1 MIAAIHAGWK
11 GAFKG
16 IIKRT
21 LNFMIKKGCDPKN
34 VTAVI
39 GPCISVKNYE
49 VKKDFI
55 KKLIKKDGK
64 NKKFFKKIQNK
75 DFFDLKKY
83 VLSQL
88 KALNIKKID
97 IINKNTF
104 NPKNNFFSAR
114 RSISRNENDYGR
126 NISVIMINW
135 QYLMKLLTGNS
146 NKPLSKNIAKYLKS
160 KLVNS
165 SIKKFSDGEIYI
177 EINENIRGNSI
188 FIIQSISSPA
198 NDNLMELLLCIDA
211 LKRSSAKN
219 ITAVIPYFGYARQDR
234 KVVPRTSISAKLVS
248 NLITKAGADRV
259 VTVDLHAGQIQGFFD
274 IPVDNLFATPIF
286 ARHAKKN
293 IKSKNIICVAPD
305 VGGTERAR
313 ALGKILNVELA
324 IVDKRRPKPGQS
336 KVMNVIGNVKG
347 KTCIIVDDIID
358 SGGTIVNAAKALKDR
373 GAKEVYVYITH
384 GVLSG
389 EAVDKIKKSVIRKL
403 VITDTIDNHDKIKNV
418 KNIEVLPIS
427 ALMGEAIKR
436 ISNSTS
442 VSDLFK

>member
-1 MIAAIHAGWK
+1 
-11 GAFKG
+11 
-16 IIKRT
+16 
-21 LNFMIKKGCDPKN
+21 
-34 VTAVI
+34 
-39 GPCISVKNYE
+39 
-49 VKKDFI
+49 
-55 KKLIKKDGK
+55 
-64 NKKFFKKIQNK
+64 
-75 DFFDLKKY
+75 
-83 VLSQL
+83 
-88 KALNIKKID
+88 
-97 IINKNTF
+97 
-104 NPKNNFFSAR
+104 
-114 RSISRNENDYGR
+114 
-126 NISVIMINW
+126 
-135 QYLMKLLTGNS
+135 MKLLTGNS
-146 NKPLSKNIAKYLKS
+146 NKPLSKNIAKFLKT

-165 SIKKFSDGEIYI
+165 SIRKFSDGEIYI

-188 FIIQSISSPA
+188 FLIQSISSPA

-234 KVVPRTSISAKLVS
+234 KVAPRTSISAKLVS

-274 IPVDNLFATPIF
+274 IPVDNLFSTPIF

-293 IKSKNIICVAPD
+293 IKGKNIICVAPD

-313 ALGKILNVELA
+313 ALGKTLNVGLA

-336 KVMNVIGNVKG
+336 KVMNVIGDVMG

-373 GAKEVYVYITH
+373 GAKDVYVYITH

-389 EAVDKIKKSVIRKL
+389 EAVAKIKKSVIKNL
-403 VITDTIDNHDKIKNV
+403 VITDTIDNKDKIGKT

-427 ALMGEAIKR
+427 SLMGEAIKR

>member
-1 MIAAIHAGWK
+1 
-11 GAFKG
+11 
-16 IIKRT
+16 
-21 LNFMIKKGCDPKN
+21 
-34 VTAVI
+34 
-39 GPCISVKNYE
+39 
-49 VKKDFI
+49 
-55 KKLIKKDGK
+55 
-64 NKKFFKKIQNK
+64 
-75 DFFDLKKY
+75 
-83 VLSQL
+83 
-88 KALNIKKID
+88 
-97 IINKNTF
+97 
-104 NPKNNFFSAR
+104 
-114 RSISRNENDYGR
+114 
-126 NISVIMINW
+126 
-135 QYLMKLLTGNS
+135 MKLLSGTS
-146 NKPLSKNIAKYLKS
+146 NKPLSKDIAKFLKS

-165 SIKKFSDGEIYI
+165 SIKNFADGEIYV
-177 EINENIRGNSI
+177 ELNENIRGNSI

-274 IPVDNLFATPIF
+274 IPVDNLFSTPIF
-286 ARHAKKN
+286 ARHVKKN
-293 IKSKNIICVAPD
+293 IKSKNIVCVAPD

-313 ALGKILNVELA
+313 ALGKILNIGLA

-336 KVMNVIGNVKG
+336 QVMNVIGEVKD
-347 KTCIIVDDIID
+347 KTCVIVDDIID

-384 GVLSG
+384 GVLTG
-389 EAVDKIKKSVIRKL
+389 EAVKKIKNSVIKKL
-403 VITDTIDNHDKIKNV
+403 VITDTIDNKNKTKSA
-418 KNIEVLPIS
+418 KNIEVLSIS

>member
-1 MIAAIHAGWK
+1 M
-11 GAFKG
+11 
-16 IIKRT
+16 
-21 LNFMIKKGCDPKN
+21 
-34 VTAVI
+34 
-39 GPCISVKNYE
+39 
-49 VKKDFI
+49 
-55 KKLIKKDGK
+55 
-64 NKKFFKKIQNK
+64 KI
-75 DFFDLKKY
+75 
-83 VLSQL
+83 
-88 KALNIKKID
+88 
-97 IINKNTF
+97 
-104 NPKNNFFSAR
+104 
-114 RSISRNENDYGR
+114 
-126 NISVIMINW
+126 
-135 QYLMKLLTGNS
+135 LTGNS
-146 NKPLSKNIAKYLKS
+146 NKQLSTKISKNLKN
-160 KLVNS
+160 KLVNT
-165 SIKKFSDGEIYI
+165 SIRKFADGEIYI

-188 FIIQSISSPA
+188 FIIQSVSSPA

-248 NLITKAGADRV
+248 NLITNAGANRV

-286 ARHAKKN
+286 ARHIKKK
-293 IKSKNIICVAPD
+293 IKNKNIICVAPD

-313 ALGKILNVELA
+313 ALGKILNVGLA

-336 KVMNVIGNVKG
+336 QVMNVIGNVKD

-358 SGGTIVNAAKALKDR
+358 SGGTIINSAKVLKER

-389 EAVDKIKKSVIRKL
+389 DAVKKIRGSVIKNL
-403 VITDTIDNHDKIKNV
+403 VITDTIDNGEKVKNA
-418 KNIEVLPIS
+418 KNIELLSIS
-427 ALMGEAIKR
+427 DLMGEAIKR

>member
-1 MIAAIHAGWK
+1 
-11 GAFKG
+11 
-16 IIKRT
+16 
-21 LNFMIKKGCDPKN
+21 
-34 VTAVI
+34 
-39 GPCISVKNYE
+39 
-49 VKKDFI
+49 
-55 KKLIKKDGK
+55 
-64 NKKFFKKIQNK
+64 
-75 DFFDLKKY
+75 
-83 VLSQL
+83 
-88 KALNIKKID
+88 
-97 IINKNTF
+97 
-104 NPKNNFFSAR
+104 
-114 RSISRNENDYGR
+114 
-126 NISVIMINW
+126 
-135 QYLMKLLTGNS
+135 MKLLTGNS
-146 NKPLSKNIAKYLKS
+146 NKTLSKKIAKYLKS
-160 KLVNS
+160 KL
-165 SIKKFSDGEIYI
+165 IKSNIRKFADGEIYI

-198 NDNLMELLLCIDA
+198 NDNLMELLICIDA

-286 ARHAKKN
+286 ARHIKKK
-293 IKSKNIICVAPD
+293 IKVKNLICVAPD

-313 ALGKILNVELA
+313 ALGKILNVGLA
-324 IVDKRRPKPGQS
+324 IVDKRRPKPGLSQ
-336 KVMNVIGNVKG
+336 VMNIIGNVKN

-373 GAKEVYVYITH
+373 GAKDVYVYITH

-389 EAVDKIKKSVIRKL
+389 EAVNKIKKSVIKNL
-403 VITDTIDNHDKIKNV
+403 VITDTIDNQEKIKNA

-427 ALMGEAIKR
+427 DLMGEAIKR

>member
-1 MIAAIHAGWK
+1 MN
-11 GAFKG
+11 
-16 IIKRT
+16 
-21 LNFMIKKGCDPKN
+21 L
-34 VTAVI
+34 
-39 GPCISVKNYE
+39 
-49 VKKDFI
+49 
-55 KKLIKKDGK
+55 
-64 NKKFFKKIQNK
+64 
-75 DFFDLKKY
+75 
-83 VLSQL
+83 
-88 KALNIKKID
+88 
-97 IINKNTF
+97 
-104 NPKNNFFSAR
+104 FS
-114 RSISRNENDYGR
+114 
-126 NISVIMINW
+126 
-135 QYLMKLLTGNS
+135 GNS
-146 NKPLSKNIAKYLKS
+146 NKVLSKNIAKYLKT

-165 SIKKFSDGEIYI
+165 SIRKFADGEIYV

-188 FIIQSISSPA
+188 FIVQSISSPA

-286 ARHAKKN
+286 ARHARKK
-293 IKSKNIICVAPD
+293 IKSKKIVCVAPD

-313 ALGKILNVELA
+313 ALGKLLGVGLA

-336 KVMNVIGNVKG
+336 QVMNVIGDVKNH
-347 KTCIIVDDIID
+347 TCIIVDDIID
-358 SGGTIVNAAKALKDR
+358 SGGTIVNAAKALKER

-389 EAVDKIKKSVIRKL
+389 DAVKKIKNSVIKNL
-403 VITDTIDNHDKIKNV
+403 VITDTIDNLSKTKNV

-427 ALMGEAIKR
+427 ALLAEPIKSL
-436 ISNSTS
+436 SNTTS
-442 VSDLFK
+442 GSDLCK

>member
-1 MIAAIHAGWK
+1 
-11 GAFKG
+11 
-16 IIKRT
+16 
-21 LNFMIKKGCDPKN
+21 
-34 VTAVI
+34 
-39 GPCISVKNYE
+39 
-49 VKKDFI
+49 
-55 KKLIKKDGK
+55 
-64 NKKFFKKIQNK
+64 
-75 DFFDLKKY
+75 
-83 VLSQL
+83 
-88 KALNIKKID
+88 
-97 IINKNTF
+97 
-104 NPKNNFFSAR
+104 
-114 RSISRNENDYGR
+114 
-126 NISVIMINW
+126 
-135 QYLMKLLTGNS
+135 MKLLTGNS
-146 NKPLSKNIAKYLKS
+146 NKILSKNIAKYLKT

-165 SIKKFSDGEIYI
+165 SIRKFADGEIYI

-188 FIIQSISSPA
+188 FIVQSVSSPA

-234 KVVPRTSISAKLVS
+234 KVIPRTSISAKLVS

-274 IPVDNLFATPIF
+274 IPVDNLFSTPIF
-286 ARHAKKN
+286 ARHVRKR
-293 IKSKNIICVAPD
+293 IKSKKIICVAPD

-313 ALGKILNVELA
+313 ALGKLLNVGLA

-336 KVMNVIGNVKG
+336 QVMNVIGDVKNQ
-347 KTCIIVDDIID
+347 TCVIVDDIID
-358 SGGTIVNAAKALKDR
+358 SGGTIVNAAKALKQR

-389 EAVDKIKKSVIRKL
+389 DAVKKIKNSVIKNL
-403 VITDTIDNHDKIKNV
+403 VITDTIDNSQKTKNV

-427 ALMGEAIKR
+427 SLMGEAIKR